1 MFGCV
6 KFYHILLAIHCSA
19 GSLCPAF
26 FQSTNNA
33 GHQING
39 MNAIKAFPGDT
50 ALQQETVV
58 PKPKTLHTLQYL
70 DLHFVLE
77 IFHNIYIKI

>member
-1 MFGCV
+1 M
-6 KFYHILLAIHCSA
+6 
-19 GSLCPAF
+19 
-26 FQSTNNA
+26 A
-33 GHQING
+33 GHRD
-39 MNAIKAFPGDT
+39 P

-58 PKPKTLHTLQYL
+58 PVPKTLHTLQYL